1 MSEAVTLDGAEVAI
15 TGRLLSMSR
24 AEAVQ
29 RLREAGASVAREP
42 GFATTMLVV
51 GDASGQLAEGRANR
65 SLEQYRALKAKGLA
79 IRLVGEQDFLR
90 LLGAQEELEDLSRQY
105 TAAQVS
111 RIAEVPLPV
120 VRGWIRTGLLQPA
133 RQANRLAWFEFKD
146 IVLART
152 LARLTSAGV
161 PASQIQKN
169 LSAMAQWLPDGERII
184 ARLETW
190 AAGLRVRLPDGGLAE
205 PSGQRLM
212 DFHVEGRAAAPGRA
226 PTTAPGGIFPAAPG
240 GIFPRSVSPFS
251 AESPLNPPGTSMR
264 SAADWCAIA
273 EEAEEQGDLEVA
285 AVGYGRAL
293 EVSPQAETY
302 FNLGNVLY
310 EMGREGDAAE
320 RYLQAIHLVNDFAE
334 AWNNLGNAMVALG
347 KLDDGVR
354 AYEMALSLEP
364 GYPDAHC
371 NLATV
376 LERLGRT
383 GSALV
388 HRAACLRASPSESHL
403 TLLRQPARD
412 ED

>member
-1 MSEAVTLDGAEVAI
+1 MSEPVTLNGAEVAI

-24 AEAVQ
+24 AAAVQ

-65 SLEQYRALKAKGLA
+65 SLEQYRALKAKGFA

-90 LLGAQEELEDLSRQY
+90 LLGADEELEDLSRLY

-152 LARLTSAGV
+152 LARLTSSGV
-161 PASQIQKN
+161 PASQVQKN

-212 DFHVEGRAAAPGRA
+212 DFHADRRPAAAAGGAPGRGGA
-226 PTTAPGGIFPAAPG
+226 PAAAPG
-240 GIFPRSVSPFS
+240 GIFPRGVSPFP
-251 AESPLNPPGTSMR
+251 AVAAR

-273 EEAEEQGDLEVA
+273 EEAEEQGDLEA
-285 AVGYGRAL
+285 AAEGYGRAL
-293 EVSPQAETY
+293 EESPQAETF

-310 EMGREGDAAE
+310 ELGREGEAAE

-347 KLDDGVR
+347 KLEDGVR

-403 TLLRQPARD
+403 TLLRQPVRD
-412 ED
+412 EE